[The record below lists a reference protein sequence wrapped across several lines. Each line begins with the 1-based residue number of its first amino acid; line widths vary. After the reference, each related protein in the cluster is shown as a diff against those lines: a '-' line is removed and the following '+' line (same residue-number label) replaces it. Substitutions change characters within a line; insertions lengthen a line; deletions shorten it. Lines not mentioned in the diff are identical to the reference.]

1 MTAENFLVVST
12 PSIFKVDK
20 EFSDD
25 RFLRVRIAVMHS
37 GENLNGSSFPTSVIE
52 DAKDTFANIPV
63 LANVVRYTDED
74 GNERYDYSGHDMHIE
89 EDAFNEGEY
98 RVIYDEAVVGV
109 VPESNNFEIVHDD
122 EKDQDFVY
130 VDAFLYR
137 EYGNYCTDILES
149 RGNTTDISAEIYLD
163 NISFDAA
170 NKVVLVNKMR
180 MSGIT
185 LLGADVTPAMT
196 GANATVFSHSRE
208 DLQSQLIKVAKELTD
223 ALAKYTAAISET
235 TGEGGSTKVKFDE
248 LLAKYNVTAEDVTFE
263 YENLTDEELE
273 AAFEEHFAQ
282 PDEAEAAEEEA
293 AADPE
298 VGQEAETEAE
308 SAEAEEEAEEDGEE
322 DEESESTDENF
333 AKMTINV
340 NGAVHEFSVSLQ
352 DKISALYELVN
363 NTYADAD
370 GCWYDVTV
378 YDDDK
383 YVIMTDW
390 WTGKGY
396 KQSYKVKKDVYTL
409 VGDRVEVFTRWLTQD
424 EINALDKM
432 KADYAVMEE
441 KLSHYEEE
449 PQKMEILQSDDYS
462 LIAENEEFVALCE
475 QANHFNMSVDEMT
488 AKADAILTA
497 AAKQHKFSAI
507 DPEKKASV
515 KPLPAPKKKAKRFGT
530 LFDGII

>member
-1 MTAENFLVVST
+1 
-12 PSIFKVDK
+12 
-20 EFSDD
+20 
-25 RFLRVRIAVMHS
+25 
-37 GENLNGSSFPTSVIE
+37 
-52 DAKDTFANIPV
+52 
-63 LANVVRYTDED
+63 
-74 GNERYDYSGHDMHIE
+74 
-89 EDAFNEGEY
+89 
-98 RVIYDEAVVGV
+98 
-109 VPESNNFEIVHDD
+109 
-122 EKDQDFVY
+122 
-130 VDAFLYR
+130 
-137 EYGNYCTDILES
+137 
-149 RGNTTDISAEIYLD
+149 
-163 NISFDAA
+163 
-170 NKVVLVNKMR
+170 MR

-185 LLGADVTPAMT
+185 LLGEEVNPAMK
-196 GANATVFSHSRE
+196 GANATVFSIDEE
-208 DLQSQLIKVAKELTD
+208 DLHAQMIKVMKELSES
-223 ALAKYTAAISET
+223 LNKYTAAISET
-235 TGEGGSTKVKFDE
+235 TEEGGNIKVKFDE
-248 LLAKYNVTAEDVTFE
+248 LLEKYNVTAEDVTFE
-263 YENLTDEELE
+263 HENLTDEELE

-282 PDEAEAAEEEA
+282 PDQAEAAEGKA
-293 AADPE
+293 AVDPE
-298 VGQEAETEAE
+298 VDHEEDKANAEG
-308 SAEAEEEAEEDGEE
+308 EAEEGEE
-322 DEESESTDENF
+322 DEGEEPEASDENF
-333 AKMTINV
+333 AKMTVNV

-363 NTYADAD
+363 NTYADED

-432 KADYAVMEE
+432 KADYSVMEE

-462 LIAENEEFVALCE
+462 LIADNEEFVALCE
-475 QANHFNMSVDEMT
+475 QANHFNMSVEEMT

-497 AAKQHKFSAI
+497 AAKQHKFSAN
-507 DPEKKASV
+507 DSEKKPGV